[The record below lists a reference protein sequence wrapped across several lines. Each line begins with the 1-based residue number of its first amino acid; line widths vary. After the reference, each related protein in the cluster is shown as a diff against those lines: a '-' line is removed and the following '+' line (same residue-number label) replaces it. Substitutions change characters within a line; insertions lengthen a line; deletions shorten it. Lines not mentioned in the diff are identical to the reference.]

1 MIFRILARLEVW
13 FQRVFSKVI
22 RHLQR
27 IGKNA
32 KEWETPHSQGPTAA
46 CHLEPGRLGKADYP
60 LLNLDPE
67 VGRKIITRGD
77 LERVGRTAGKETIW
91 ARALGSTPQTP
102 ARASLRPLCRGSD

>member
-1 MIFRILARLEVW
+1 MEDC
-13 FQRVFSKVI
+13 
-22 RHLQR
+22 
-27 IGKNA
+27 
-32 KEWETPHSQGPTAA
+32 QGPTVA

-77 LERVGRTAGKETIW
+77 LERVGPTAGKETIW

-102 ARASLRPLCRGSD
+102 ARPACGPYVEVPANHKVMCSYEMFLFLITQE